1 MAWKS
6 PLNLYQT
13 LALAVVAVMLGSF
26 IRRKLYFFERF
37 CIPAPVIGGL
47 IFAIL
52 TCVLHSTG
60 IANVTF
66 DATMREV
73 CMVFF
78 FTSVGFQMDL
88 KVIKAGGKGLLILLL
103 SAAILIT
110 CQNIISIALSKV
122 LNVSPLLG
130 LCAGSIAMVGGHGT
144 SAAFGPMLEGL
155 GLSGATTFCTAA
167 ATYGLISGGLT
178 GGPLANSLI
187 VKKHLKSSAGTESDR
202 LPEEEKKNGFLASD
216 FVSAGFQLTIAVGIG
231 TAVSFVLSKLGLT
244 FPLYIG
250 GMIVAAVMRNISEFT
265 GAFKTHIPENDIMG
279 GIFLNLFLGIA
290 MITLELW
297 QLAGL
302 ALPLIVLLLMQTV
315 FVVFYVRFVTFW
327 MMGKDYDA
335 AVVCAGTCGFG
346 LGATPNAMAN
356 MQTICEKY
364 GPSVKAFMLVPIV
377 GGFLNDFTNSIIIT
391 FFLNLTT
398 AIGFSR

>member
-1 MAWKS
+1 
-6 PLNLYQT
+6 
-13 LALAVVAVMLGSF
+13 
-26 IRRKLYFFERF
+26 
-37 CIPAPVIGGL
+37 
-47 IFAIL
+47 
-52 TCVLHSTG
+52 
-60 IANVTF
+60 
-66 DATMREV
+66 
-73 CMVFF
+73 
-78 FTSVGFQMDL
+78 
-88 KVIKAGGKGLLILLL
+88 
-103 SAAILIT
+103 
-110 CQNIISIALSKV
+110 
-122 LNVSPLLG
+122 
-130 LCAGSIAMVGGHGT
+130 
-144 SAAFGPMLEGL
+144 
-155 GLSGATTFCTAA
+155 
-167 ATYGLISGGLT
+167 
-178 GGPLANSLI
+178 
-187 VKKHLKSSAGTESDR
+187 
-202 LPEEEKKNGFLASD
+202 
-216 FVSAGFQLTIAVGIG
+216 
-231 TAVSFVLSKLGLT
+231 
-244 FPLYIG
+244 
-250 GMIVAAVMRNISEFT
+250 
-265 GAFKTHIPENDIMG
+265 
-279 GIFLNLFLGIA
+279 

>member
-1 MAWKS
+1 MEIKFD
-6 PLNLYQT
+6 LYQT
-13 LALAVVAVMLGSF
+13 LALAVVAVFLGSF
-26 IRRKLYFFERF
+26 IRKKVHFFERF

-47 IFAIL
+47 IIAL
-52 TCVLHSTG
+52 ATCVLHSTG
-60 IANVTF
+60 VAEITF

-88 KVIKAGGKGLLILLL
+88 KVIKAGGKGLLLLLL
-103 SAAILIT
+103 SAAILIAA
-110 CQNIISIALSKV
+110 QNAISIGLSHV

-130 LCAGSIAMVGGHGT
+130 MCAGSISMVGGHGT
-144 SAAFGPMLEGL
+144 SAAFGPMLEEMGL
-155 GLSGATTFCTAA
+155 RGATTFCTAA

-178 GGPLANSLI
+178 GGPLANHLI
-187 VKKHLKSSAGTESDR
+187 TRKNLTSKSSAEADQ
-202 LPEEEKKNGFLASD
+202 LPAEEKKKGGLRFEASD
-216 FVSAGFQLTIAVGIG
+216 FVSAASQLIIAVGIG
-231 TAVSFVLSKLGLT
+231 TAISFVLSKMDLT

-250 GMIVAAVMRNISEFT
+250 GMIVAAVMRNVSEMT
-265 GAFKTHIPENDIMG
+265 GAFKTHIPENDTMG

-302 ALPLIVLLLMQTV
+302 ALPLIALLLVQTV
-315 FVVFYVRFVTFW
+315 FLVFYVRFVTFW
-327 MMGKDYDA
+327 MMGRDYDA
-335 AVVCAGTCGFG
+335 AVTCAGTCGFG

-356 MQTICEKY
+356 MQAICEKY

-391 FFLNLTT
+391 FFINLLK
-398 AIGFSR
+398 